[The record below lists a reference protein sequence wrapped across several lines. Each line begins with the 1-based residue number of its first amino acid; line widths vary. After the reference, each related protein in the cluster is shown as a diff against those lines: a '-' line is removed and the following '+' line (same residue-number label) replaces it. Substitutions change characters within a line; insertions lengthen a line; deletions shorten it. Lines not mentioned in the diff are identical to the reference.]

1 MHHTKEM
8 PAQPR
13 RRAGLR
19 WVSLVLSMVVL
30 AVLLVVL
37 WGQDQKNV
45 LGPPPTRPSDFFA
58 TGGPL

>member
-30 AVLLVVL
+30 AVLLV
-37 WGQDQKNV
+37 
-45 LGPPPTRPSDFFA
+45 PRPKERPGYHRRDHRLSQGA
-58 TGGPL
+58 GGPL